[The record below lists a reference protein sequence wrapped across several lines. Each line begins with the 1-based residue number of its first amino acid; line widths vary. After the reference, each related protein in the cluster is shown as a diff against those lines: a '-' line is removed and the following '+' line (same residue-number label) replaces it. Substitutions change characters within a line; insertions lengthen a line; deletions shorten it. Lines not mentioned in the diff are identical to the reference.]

1 MVIGFIG
8 VLLVVKPGY
17 LPFQLGHLAA
27 IGTGLATDAAI
38 IILRRVGGK
47 VKTTSM
53 LGISARACSAAEARH
68 MKA

>member
-47 VKTTSM
+47 VKTTIM
-53 LGISARACSAAEARH
+53 LGISARRLQRG
-68 MKA
+68 

>member
-53 LGISARACSAAEARH
+53 
-68 MKA
+68 

>member
-53 LGISARACSAAEARH
+53 LGISARRMMCSGS
-68 MKA
+68 

>member
-1 MVIGFIG
+1 MDRRGHRLHRSASRGQAGLSAVPIG
-8 VLLVVKPGY
+8 Y
-17 LPFQLGHLAA
+17 LAA

-53 LGISARACSAAEARH
+53 LGISARRLQRG
-68 MKA
+68 